1 MRNWL
6 QTMAVKFNQFM
17 WGRYGND
24 ELNKAL
30 LIAGLVLVV
39 LSYVPYLR
47 LSSLIALAL
56 LLWMNVRCL
65 SRNIEKRQQELQRYY
80 TLRNK
85 AKTALSLR
93 KRMWR
98 ERNTH
103 RYVKCKQCRAVLRI
117 PKGRGQVEV
126 GCPRC
131 HHQSLYRT

>member
-6 QTMAVKFNQFM
+6 QAMAVKLNQFM

-30 LIAGLVLVV
+30 LIAGLVLAVI
-39 LSYVPYLR
+39 SYFPYLGL
-47 LSSLIALAL
+47 LSWVALAAL
-56 LLWMNVRCL
+56 IFMNVRCL
-65 SRNIEKRQQELQRYY
+65 SRNIEKRRVELSRYY
-80 TLRNK
+80 AVRNK
-85 AKTALSLR
+85 IKTALSLR

-103 RYVKCKQCRAVLRI
+103 RFVKCKHCRAVLRV

-131 HHQSLYRT
+131 HYQGLYRT